1 MKPKHSLSRVINNIR
16 RLFLILCTALLGFN
30 NAFSQEIEL
39 DCFDFID
46 STQIPLRKYESSPV
60 DETKYVRFIYLIPAD
75 SIEKQEYTL
84 GLENAARHLQ
94 NWYYNSLGLNRTFAL
109 QDPIVEVY
117 KTSHDANWYSTN
129 PNGSYYMTFWNNILQ
144 DGFLL
149 TGGMY
154 NDPNN
159 RWVFYIDANPGCGQC
174 GGCGWKGTVVI
185 GANDLKGLVGYEIDK
200 SCPEVVYSYE
210 PCRYVG
216 GMGHEIGHA
225 LGLPH
230 PPECDENFP
239 TCWDHD
245 LMMYGYR
252 TYPDA
257 YFNESDKTR
266 LSNSPFIQNIDIEG
280 LYFPNSCMELVDTCN
295 FNTHSAISIFYG
307 DSILLEGKY
316 QKTSGTYTDTLNSVA
331 DCDTIITTYLSIKIP
346 PPEAEDVSICEGEA
360 PVLTAEGENIA
371 WYSVST
377 NPSTDLYDS
386 RDGQTYN
393 TVVIGDQIWMAE
405 NLNYYTSSGSWYYDN
420 DSISHSETYGRLY
433 DWESAQNICPL
444 GWHLPDDADWQEL
457 IDYLGGNEVA
467 GGKIK
472 EPGYDHWDPPN
483 TDASNTSG
491 FTALPAGKKDFEG
504 DFHHLG
510 YYTRFWSKSQ
520 FHTEWGNTYEV
531 KSNSEEIF
539 TNWIKIE
546 TAFSV
551 RCMRDSIVLV
561 GNGNS
566 YTPDYDSPGIYTYYV
581 TQTILG
587 EESSP
592 DTVILTIN
600 EIPTEP
606 TRNDSAICDGDS
618 VYAEGSYRTLTGTYY
633 DTLQTIHGC
642 DSVIITELNVY
653 PAFETNTTEEICE
666 GDSIML
672 GGELQTTSG
681 TYYDMLLTQHGCDS
695 IILTEL
701 IVNTLPNVY
710 LGNDTIITTNDTIVL
725 DAGAGYI
732 DYLWSGGSNEK
743 TITMY
748 DLSVGDHEY
757 SVWVKSSDNCA
768 GSDTIILHVVLPGSL
783 SDVAIFSDLEIFP
796 NPTSDF
802 LIVKSNTHI
811 KTDFIITLI
820 DNSGKVV
827 FERKIEKLETKNEIV
842 LDLLNLN
849 NGFYILRINNTELI
863 KIHKIIKQ

>member
-30 NAFSQEIEL
+30 NASSQEIAL

-46 STQIPLRKYESSPV
+46 STQIPFRKYEFSPV
-60 DETKYVRFIYLIPAD
+60 DETKYVRFIYLIPFD

-94 NWYYNSLGLNRTFAL
+94 IWYYNSLGLNKTFAL

-129 PNGSYYMTFWNNILQ
+129 PNGSDYMTFWNNVLE
-144 DGFLL
+144 DGFLY

-159 RWVFYIDANPGCGQC
+159 RWVFYIDANPGCDQC

-200 SCPEVVYSYE
+200 SCLNVIHSYE
-210 PCRYVG
+210 SCRYVG

-230 PPECDENFP
+230 PPECDEDFP
-239 TCWDHD
+239 TCRDHD
-245 LMMYGYR
+245 LMMYGYK

-257 YFNESDKTR
+257 YFNESDKIR
-266 LSNSPFIQNIDIEG
+266 LSNSLFIQNIDIEG

-295 FNTHSAISIFYG
+295 FNTQSAISIFYR
-307 DSILLEGKY
+307 DSILLGGKY
-316 QKTSGTYTDTLNSVA
+316 QKTSGTYFDTLNSVA
-331 DCDTIITTYLSIKIP
+331 DCDSIITTYLSIKIP

-360 PVLTAEGENIA
+360 PVLTAEGENIE
-371 WYSVST
+371 WYSVFT

-393 TVVIGDQIWMAE
+393 TVFIGDKIWMAE

-420 DSISHSETYGRLY
+420 DSVSHSETYGRLY
-433 DWESAQNICPL
+433 DWETAQTICPL
-444 GWHLPDDADWQEL
+444 RWHLPNDTDWQEL

-491 FTALPAGKKDFEG
+491 FTALPSGQKDFEG
-504 DFHHLG
+504 ESFKQLG
-510 YYTRFWSKSQ
+510 RFCSFWSS
-520 FHTEWGNTYEV
+520 
-531 KSNSEEIF
+531 SEETSDVGIAFVAAYNTANIF
-539 TNWIKIE
+539 NDDAHKNY
-546 TAFSV
+546 AFSI
-551 RCMRDSIVLV
+551 RCFTDNIVLV

-566 YTPDYDSPGIYTYYV
+566 FTSNYELPGTYTYYV
-581 TQTILG
+581 TQTIFG

-606 TRNDSAICDGDS
+606 TLNDSAICDGDS
-618 VYAEGSYRTLTGTYY
+618 IYAEGSYRTLTGTYY

-642 DSVIITELNVY
+642 DSVIITELNVH
-653 PAFETNTTEEICE
+653 PAFETNTTEGICE

-681 TYYDMLLTQHGCDS
+681 TYYDILPTQHGCDS
-695 IILTEL
+695 IKT
-701 IVNTLPNVY
+701 VY
-710 LGNDTIITTNDTIVL
+710 LSVHSLPVTPTISQNGDTLISNALSGNQWYFNDKSIDGANDQFLVTEEDGNYYCTIDNEFGCTSSPSNTIVINSTNVSE
-725 DAGAGYI
+725 DERI
-732 DYLWSGGSNEK
+732 
-743 TITMY
+743 
-748 DLSVGDHEY
+748 
-757 SVWVKSSDNCA
+757 
-768 GSDTIILHVVLPGSL
+768 SL
-783 SDVAIFSDLEIFP
+783 RIFP
-796 NPTSDF
+796 NPTM
-802 LIVKSNTHI
+802 
-811 KTDFIITLI
+811 
-820 DNSGKVV
+820 
-827 FERKIEKLETKNEIV
+827 
-842 LDLLNLN
+842 DLLNIRTKSYETKIVEIN
-849 NGFYILRINNTELI
+849 SINGQLLHSSNMEGSNHQIDLSPFQKGVYFITIRSKDFVTTE
-863 KIHKIIKQ
+863 KIIKL